1 MPETNRSDDKDT
13 ENDAEVTQ
21 REERLDRELRIVR
34 KMRLALASTL
44 HMFEAARD
52 DLVELGNRMD
62 RLRAASELC
71 RKALTENKAREEEDR
86 MQLDESTP
94 RQS

>member
-1 MPETNRSDDKDT
+1 MPETKQTDEMDT
-13 ENDAEVTQ
+13 DNDPEMTQ
-21 REERLDRELRIVR
+21 REERLDHELRLVR

-71 RKALTENKAREEEDR
+71 RKALREKKAKEDPEDR
-86 MQLDESTP
+86 TNLLEGKS
-94 RQS
+94 

>member
-1 MPETNRSDDKDT
+1 MAEPNRSDENHT
-13 ENDAEVTQ
+13 ENDPEMTQ
-21 REERLDRELRIVR
+21 REERLDRELRLVR

-62 RLRAASELC
+62 RLRSASELC
-71 RKALTENKAREEEDR
+71 RKALREKKAKEDEEDR
-86 MQLDESTP
+86 MQLEESTGY
-94 RQS
+94 